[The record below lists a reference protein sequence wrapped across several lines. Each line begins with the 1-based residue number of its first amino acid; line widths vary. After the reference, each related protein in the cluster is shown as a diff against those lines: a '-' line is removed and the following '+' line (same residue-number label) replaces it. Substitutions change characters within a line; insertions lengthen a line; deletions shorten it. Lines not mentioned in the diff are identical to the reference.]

1 MTFDSLNLSSN
12 LLKNLKKID
21 FVKLTQV
28 QKEVIPQV
36 IEKKDLLVRSKTG
49 SGKTASY
56 VLPILNDLLATKE
69 KNKKPHIKAL
79 ILTPTREL
87 TLQVAEFFKTMSL
100 NTNIKVVSLIGGVGI
115 SQQLLDVQKGCEIV
129 VATSGRLLDI
139 ISKKQISLDK
149 VEYFVLDEADKMLD
163 INFQDEL
170 NLVLAQLPNN
180 RQNLLFSAT
189 FNEKIYN
196 VASKISS
203 TFTKINIQEEEIIP
217 QTLIQ
222 KAILVNKEYKSALLR
237 AFIKE
242 QKLKSVLVFMANKRS
257 CDNIANKFRKYGFSA
272 DSFHGDLM
280 QEERIY
286 TLNRFKNRKIEVLF
300 LTDIGARG
308 LDIQDV
314 DCVVNFDL
322 PRSSADYVHRVGRT
336 ARAEKDGLALS
347 LLSSEDLEHFRLI
360 EKRYALDIIKEQKEG
375 FLFTKKE
382 IVKQKGTAPVKGK
395 RMSKK
400 DKLRLQQDKD
410 LSK

>member
-1 MTFDSLNLSSN
+1 MTFDSLNLFLKLLEN
-12 LLKNLKKID
+12 LEKID

-56 VLPILNDLLATKE
+56 VLPILNDLLTTKE

-87 TLQVAEFFKTMSL
+87 TLQVTEFFKTMSL

-115 SQQLLDVQKGCEIV
+115 SQQLLDVQKGCDIV

-139 ISKKQISLDK
+139 ISKKQINLDK

-170 NLVLAQLPNN
+170 NLVLAQLPKN

-196 VASKISS
+196 VVSKISS
-203 TFTKINIQEEEIIP
+203 VFTKINIQEEEIIP

-222 KAILVNKEYKSALLR
+222 KAILINKEYKSALLR

-242 QKLKSVLVFMANKRS
+242 EKLKSVLVFMANKRS

-272 DSFHGDLM
+272 DSFHGDLT

-347 LLSSEDLEHFRLI
+347 LLSSEDLEHFKLI
-360 EKRYALDIIKEQKEG
+360 EKRYTLDIIKEQKEG

-400 DKLRLQQDKD
+400 DKLRLQQAKD